1 MKINWFPGHM
11 TKALKMMEEEV
22 KKCDAI
28 IYVLDSRAPCSS
40 LNPSFIKIIGKKPVL
55 YVLNKCDLVD
65 EYQIKLWQKQF
76 IKEEQSDCVIMNA
89 TASGAKN
96 VVTNKLTKLL
106 QGKIDFYKNKGANIT
121 LRAMIIGVPNSG
133 KSTLANN
140 LCGKAKAITGDKPG
154 VTKSKQ
160 WVKISPYIEVL
171 DTPGSL
177 WPNLEDEG
185 IALNLAFIGSI
196 KDEVLDRN
204 ELACELLKKL
214 LLSNASII
222 AERYDVVCDCSSNAL
237 EVLNEIAEKKA
248 FKVKGGEIDY
258 DRVCVMLLEDYKKGR
273 LGKYI
278 LDEIEE

>member
-11 TKALKMMEEEV
+11 TKALRMMQEEI
-22 KKCDAI
+22 KKCDAV

-40 LNPSFIKIIGKKPVL
+40 LNPSFLKIIGEKPVL

-65 EYQIKLWQKQF
+65 EYQIKNWQKYF
-76 IKEEQSDCVIMNA
+76 SEGEKRDCIIMNA

-96 VVTNKLTKLL
+96 LVSARLTKLL

-140 LCGKAKAITGDKPG
+140 LCGKGKAETGNKPG

-160 WVKISPYIEVL
+160 WVKISPYIELL

-177 WPNLEDEG
+177 WPNLEDEDV
-185 IALNLAFIGSI
+185 ALHLAFIGSI

-204 ELACELLKKL
+204 ELAVELVKTLLKKNYKAI
-214 LLSNASII
+214 SN
-222 AERYDVVCDCSSNAL
+222 RYEITCDEESDAL
-237 EVLNEIAEKKA
+237 EVVESIA
-248 FKVKGGEIDY
+248 FKKSFKLKGGDVDY
-258 DRVCVMLLEDYKKGR
+258 DRVCIMILEDYKKGR
-273 LGKYI
+273 LGKII
-278 LDEIEE
+278 LDDFK